1 MSTIVAG
8 TENVVGRTVSRGW
21 RDVLRRLWAGWEG
34 RLGLCGLGFFIV
46 MAVVGKA
53 VLGEIPTG
61 TTAAS
66 VYQSPSSTNLLGT
79 DQLGRDVLRELI
91 AGAYVSLVVGIGA
104 TAISV
109 VVGTLIGLIGGF
121 VRGRTDGLLMGLT
134 DIMLTV
140 PQLPLLIVL
149 AAVVGQGLNQMVLVL
164 GITGWATTTRLIRS
178 EILSLRERTFVLRAR
193 AVGISPW
200 RIVSVHLLPHV
211 LPLVI
216 ANTVLIT
223 AIAILNQATLS
234 FLGLGD
240 PTVPSW
246 GLMLQEGFTSGAA
259 GRGAFWYLAPP
270 GLCILGLVLS
280 FTLIGHALTSALSLK
295 DRTAG

>member
-1 MSTIVAG
+1 
-8 TENVVGRTVSRGW
+8 
-21 RDVLRRLWAGWEG
+21 VLRRLWSGWHG
-34 RLGLCGLGFFIV
+34 RVGLCGLLFFV
-46 MAVVGKA
+46 AMAIVGKTL
-53 VLGEIPTG
+53 LGGIATG
-61 TTAAS
+61 STAAS
-66 VYQSPSSTNLLGT
+66 VFQSPSGAHPLGT
-79 DQLGRDVLRELI
+79 DELGRDVLKELI
-91 AGAYVSLVVGIGA
+91 AGAYVSIVVGIGA

-109 VVGTLIGLIGGF
+109 LIGTLIGLVGGF
-121 VRGRTDGLLMGLT
+121 VRGRLDGGLMGLT

-140 PQLPLLIVL
+140 PQLPLLIVI
-149 AAVVGQGLNQMVLVL
+149 AAVVGQGLDQMVLVL
-164 GITGWATTTRLIRS
+164 GVTGWATTARLIRS
-178 EILSLRERTFVLRAR
+178 EILSLRERTFILRAR

-200 RIVSVHLLPHV
+200 RIMSVHLLPHV

-246 GLMLQEGFTSGAA
+246 GLMLQEAFTSGAA

-280 FTLIGHALTSALSLK
+280 FTLIGHGLTAALTQRR
-295 DRTAG
+295 DRAT